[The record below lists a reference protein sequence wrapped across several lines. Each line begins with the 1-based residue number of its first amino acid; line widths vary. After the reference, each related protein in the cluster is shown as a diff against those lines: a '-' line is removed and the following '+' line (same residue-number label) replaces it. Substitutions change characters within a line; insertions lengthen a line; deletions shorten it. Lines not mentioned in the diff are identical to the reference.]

1 MTCNPYNI
9 KVTEGNSFAV
19 ILTLKTR
26 TYSADAPIDQDIDPT
41 ALADVHVKVNGA
53 EWSAFTVGVEGVS
66 VQFPATQPC
75 GTYNVELT
83 ANYNGITIRAAY
95 FECVTIVAWSYQ
107 SDAQNYI
114 PDSPLS
120 AKAAYIIAGNYTDAE
135 LEALKQ
141 QYRDAIEAA
150 EQAEADA
157 EQAKEDYIE
166 KADNLD
172 NLDNVAQ
179 QGNDPTATNTAILAA
194 VNNITIDTSTLAQRT
209 DVKDGND
216 TAISVSKE
224 IRSEVGTGSDTAA
237 ETGTLFAVLKWVKD
251 KVKSIFN
258 LIGSPAQGQPST
270 LFAAIAAGGGG
281 GGSAAVPEISVAD
294 TGSAATQELAANTLY
309 IFPNRTSNLTLTL
322 GTPVTGEAS
331 EYHFIVEVGSTLPT
345 ITLPAGLTW
354 KSSDTIAFDTDTTYE
369 VSILDNYAIFVVW

>member
-26 TYSADAPIDQDIDPT
+26 TYAADAPIDQDIDPT

-95 FECVTIVAWSYQ
+95 FECVTIVSWSYQ

-114 PDSPLS
+114 SDSPLS

-150 EQAEADA
+150 EQAERDA

-179 QGNDPTATNTAILAA
+179 QGSNPNATNTDILDA
-194 VNNITIDTSTLAQRT
+194 VQNIDIDTSTLAQRT

-216 TAISVSKE
+216 TAISVAKE
-224 IRSEVGTGSDTAA
+224 VRSEVGTGSDTAA
-237 ETGTLFAVLKWVKD
+237 ETGTLFAVVKWVKD
-251 KVKSIFN
+251 KVKSIYN
-258 LIGSPAQGQPST
+258 LIGSPASGQPST

-281 GGSAAVPEISVAD
+281 AEFYQFPAQQMSATTASLDPNIMYVWAEQ
-294 TGSAATQELAANTLY
+294 SAL
-309 IFPNRTSNLTLTL
+309 
-322 GTPVTGEAS
+322 
-331 EYHFIVEVGSTLPT
+331 T
-345 ITLPAGLTW
+345 ITLNAP
-354 KSSDTIAFDTDTTYE
+354 TDTSIVNEYMLCFYSGTTPTTLTFTNANVQVVGNIAAE
-369 VSILDNYAIFVVW
+369 SIINVSIVYNSLTNSYSVLIA

>member
-53 EWSAFTVGVEGVS
+53 EWSAVTVGVEGVS

-157 EQAKEDYIE
+157 EQAKEDYIA

-179 QGNDPTATNTAILAA
+179 QGSNPNATNTDILVA
-194 VNNITIDTSTLAQRT
+194 VQNISIDTSTLAQRV

-216 TAISVSKE
+216 TAVGVAKE

-237 ETGTLFAVLKWVKD
+237 ESGTLFAVLKWVKD
-251 KVKSIFN
+251 KVKSIGTDYAKQGSN
-258 LIGSPAQGQPST
+258 ANANISDIQALIGFTIS
-270 LFAAIAAGGGG
+270 
-281 GGSAAVPEISVAD
+281 EID
-294 TGSAATQELAANTLY
+294 G
-309 IFPNRTSNLTLTL
+309 I
-322 GTPVTGEAS
+322 
-331 EYHFIVEVGSTLPT
+331 
-345 ITLPAGLTW
+345 
-354 KSSDTIAFDTDTTYE
+354 
-369 VSILDNYAIFVVW
+369 

>member
-26 TYSADAPIDQDIDPT
+26 TYSADAPIDNDIDPT

-75 GTYNVELT
+75 GTYNVELI

-150 EQAEADA
+150 EQAERDA

-179 QGNDPTATNTAILAA
+179 QGSNTNATNTAILEA
-194 VNNITIDTSTLAQRT
+194 VNNIDIDTSTLAQRT

-216 TAISVSKE
+216 TAISVAKE

-237 ETGTLFAVLKWVKD
+237 ETGTLFAVVKWVKD

-258 LIGSPAQGQPST
+258 LIGTPASGQPST

-281 GGSAAVPEISVAD
+281 GG
-294 TGSAATQELAANTLY
+294 AATPSEAVDDSVSSKALDPNKLY
-309 IFPNRTSNLTLTL
+309 IFTNRTSNLTITL
-322 GTPVTGEAS
+322 NAGEAGVAN
-331 EYHFIVEVGSTLPT
+331 EYHFFVEVGSSIPT
-345 ITLPAGLTW
+345 ITFPNDIVWQSGSIEMLANT
-354 KSSDTIAFDTDTTYE
+354 TIEF
-369 VSILDNYAIFVVW
+369 SILNGIGLWL